1 MSCVWLL
8 VFLQT
13 SLPNLMENNALEFG
27 DAGGSSSAPAEMV
40 KTIVLV
46 GRNGNGK
53 SATGNSILGRK
64 AFKSMFRTNG
74 VTKTCE
80 MHTTLLENGQNLVVI
95 DTPGLMFDCSAESK
109 YIGKEIAKCIS
120 LAKDGIHA
128 ILLVVSIRT
137 DRSREEEAAVV
148 FMLQAFF
155 GAKII
160 DHMIVVF
167 AGGDELEECDE
178 TLDDYLSRDCHQHL
192 KETLRMCG
200 NRHALFDNRTKDEA
214 DKSAQLKQLLALVN
228 AVVDKNGGKPHMNN
242 QFVEVKKGATSE
254 FFYDAPA
261 VKVNSEEEK
270 LKLKEELRELL
281 KAELEK
287 SYEEKL
293 DRINETVDLKL
304 KESSDKLVQQIA
316 ELKLKESSDKFAQQT
331 AELRFKESFDKLA
344 QEITEL
350 KLAQQTTELRSKESC
365 DKLVRQIEQLKLKQR
380 SHTSAQE
387 ISELNLN
394 ESSDKLEQQIAELK
408 RAQQTTELRF
418 KEYCDE
424 LLQHIEL
431 KLKQIFDKIT
441 QEIAKLM
448 LGVQQ

>member
-1 MSCVWLL
+1 
-8 VFLQT
+8 
-13 SLPNLMENNALEFG
+13 MENNALEFG

-80 MHTTLLENGQNLVVI
+80 MHTTLLENGQNLAVI
-95 DTPGLMFDCSAESK
+95 DTPGLMFDCSVESK
-109 YIGKEIAKCIS
+109 YIGKEIAKCIN

-137 DRSREEEAAVV
+137 DRSREEAAVV

-160 DHMIVVF
+160 DHMIIVF
-167 AGGDELEECDE
+167 VGGDELEECDE

-200 NRHALFDNRTKDEA
+200 NRHVLFDNRTKDEA
-214 DKSAQLKQLLALVN
+214 DKSEQLKQLLALVN
-228 AVVDKNGGKPHMNN
+228 AIVDKNGGKPHMNK

-254 FFYDAPA
+254 FFYDAPGA
-261 VKVNSEEEK
+261 KVNSEEEK
-270 LKLKEELRELL
+270 FKLKEELRKLL

-293 DRINETVDLKL
+293 NRINETVDLKL

-316 ELKLKESSDKFAQQT
+316 EL
-331 AELRFKESFDKLA
+331 RFKESFDKLA
-344 QEITEL
+344 QEIAEL
-350 KLAQQTTELRSKESC
+350 KRAQQTTELRSKESC
-365 DKLVRQIEQLKLKQR
+365 DKLVQQIAELKLKQ
-380 SHTSAQE
+380 SSDKLAQE
-387 ISELNLN
+387 ISELR
-394 ESSDKLEQQIAELK
+394 SSLAHSTF
-408 RAQQTTELRF
+408 AQR
-418 KEYCDE
+418 
-424 LLQHIEL
+424 
-431 KLKQIFDKIT
+431 
-441 QEIAKLM
+441 IAKLR